1 VFGCR
6 RGVLLDRDR
15 HVADVAAGRL
25 RQSKE
30 EKCPSP

>member
-1 VFGCR
+1 MKLTTNTQVFVD
-6 RGVLLDRDR
+6 GVMQ
-15 HVADVAAGRL
+15 ANAMSASL